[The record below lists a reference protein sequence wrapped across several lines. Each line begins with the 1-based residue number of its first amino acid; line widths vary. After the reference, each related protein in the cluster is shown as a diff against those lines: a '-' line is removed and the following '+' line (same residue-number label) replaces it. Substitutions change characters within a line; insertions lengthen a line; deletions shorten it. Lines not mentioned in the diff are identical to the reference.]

1 MGAAT
6 KNRTRICANSV
17 TYARGF
23 GDGARMRRGSIF
35 FEDSPIFIP
44 MVFDFARADGS
55 AADIP
60 IGMN

>member
-1 MGAAT
+1 MEHKAFPWAQ
-6 KNRTRICANSV
+6 RRRIEHGSAQMQ
-17 TYARGF
+17 
-23 GDGARMRRGSIF
+23 RMRSGSIF

-44 MVFDFARADGS
+44 MVFDFARADES